1 MDSVLVLAVAAEGT
15 YGSLFQYGSSRVD
28 MGRKGLRIMKYQISK
43 VVVNYARNQAALN
56 EKDREFE
63 TLAAAAAFLW
73 KLKPKTALEISVAV
87 CATIH
92 WEDGTWCGEMWKM
105 TSDPNSIHN

>member
-1 MDSVLVLAVAAEGT
+1 MDSVLVLAVSAEST
-15 YGSLFQYGSSRVD
+15 YGSLFQYGSPRVD

-43 VVVNYARNQAALN
+43 VVVNYARNSASLN

-73 KLKPKTALEISVAV
+73 KLKPRTALDIPVDV

-92 WEDGTWCGEMWKM
+92 WEDST
-105 TSDPNSIHN
+105 